1 MAMQKRIILG
11 LRACTWVWILM
22 MLLSLATYIIGQQG
36 LSGLRI
42 SLLVLAFALL
52 KGQLVS
58 TYFMGLGQVRGFW
71 RWPVTLW
78 LVILGSLIST
88 AFILAN

>member
-1 MAMQKRIILG
+1 MSVAVKRYPPG
-11 LRACTWVWILM
+11 D
-22 MLLSLATYIIGQQG
+22 LAIYIIGQQG

-42 SLLVLAFALL
+42 SLLVLVFALF
-52 KGQLVS
+52 KGQLVA

-78 LVILGSLIST
+78 LIIPGGLIST
-88 AFILAN
+88 AFILAD

>member
-1 MAMQKRIILG
+1 MQRRVIFG
-11 LRACTWVWILM
+11 LRACTWVWIMM

-42 SLLVLAFALL
+42 ALLVLAFALL

-58 TYFMGLGQVRGFW
+58 TYFMGLGQVRGLW

-88 AFILAN
+88 AFILAD

>member
-1 MAMQKRIILG
+1 MQRRVILG
-11 LRACTWVWILM
+11 LRACTWVWIVM

-42 SLLVLAFALL
+42 ALLVLAFALL

-58 TYFMGLGQVRGFW
+58 TYFMGLGQVRGLW

-88 AFILAN
+88 AFILAD

>member
-1 MAMQKRIILG
+1 MQKRIILG

-22 MLLSLATYIIGQQG
+22 MMLSLATYIIGQQG

-58 TYFMGLGQVRGFW
+58 TYFSWSSWVAWSARRLYW
-71 RWPVTLW
+71 RIDRACKTL
-78 LVILGSLIST
+78 LL
-88 AFILAN
+88 